1 MSLRVASL
9 EYLGIVASRLR
20 KDAVSSQL
28 KQESIDEIV
37 AKVSIYMYITI
48 NTYYI

>member
-9 EYLGIVASRLR
+9 EYLGIVAARLR

-28 KQESIDEIV
+28 KQEMIDEIV
-37 AKVSIYMYITI
+37 EKVSSISQVCFEI
-48 NTYYI
+48 

>member
-28 KQESIDEIV
+28 NQESIDEIV
-37 AKVSIYMYITI
+37 AKVSHCFSTYFIYSMC
-48 NTYYI
+48 